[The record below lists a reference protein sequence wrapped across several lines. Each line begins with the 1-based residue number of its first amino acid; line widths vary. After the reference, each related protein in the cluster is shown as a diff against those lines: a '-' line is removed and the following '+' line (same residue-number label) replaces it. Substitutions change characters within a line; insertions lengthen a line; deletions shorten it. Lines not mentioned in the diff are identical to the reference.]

1 MLSSVLLAHRI
12 ILPVAL
18 TATVLVADYLG
29 EYQKI
34 LVTSPTWGYSSKNDV
49 YTQLLANRA

>member
-12 ILPVAL
+12 IFPVAL

-29 EYQKI
+29 EYQKV